1 MALPVFFKEYAK
13 NVQAISEALQLLVK
27 DVFPEA
33 EEIFNPG
40 WKNISYGNGKSRA
53 DKDLIVYIAPFKD
66 SVNLGFY
73 RGVNLPDPEQLLKG
87 TGKQMRHVKL
97 KTKQQL
103 TSDAILNL
111 LLAAKNESQINNTS
125 N

>member
-1 MALPVFFKEYAK
+1 MTLPAFFLVY
-13 NVQAISEALQLLVK
+13 NPTVQAICKSLQKLVK
-27 DVFPEA
+27 EVFPEA

-53 DKDLIVYIAPFKD
+53 EKDLIVYIAPFKD

-73 RGVNLPDPEQLLKG
+73 RGVSLPDPEQLLKG

-97 KTKQQL
+97 KSELQTEND
-103 TSDAILNL
+103 SIRNL
-111 LLAAKNESQINNTS
+111 LLAAKKESLTTNSS